1 MAGALIFQ
9 AGGQDGQAHYLNQA
23 DILFFDVVVFLVRV
37 EDAVR
42 ILFGGAVV
50 AQRQVQ
56 NVAVILIIVQNGG
69 GRCCA
74 GYRRCGR

>member
-1 MAGALIFQ
+1 MAARVFQ
-9 AGGQDGQAHYLNQA
+9 AGRQDGQPYLNQA

-69 GRCCA
+69 DGVVR
-74 GYRRCGR
+74 GMRRCGR